1 LDSQLVEYK
10 GEDEKKVHISL
21 EREFEKETWREK
33 VKAIEKRRILEIQEI
48 RQHLEE
54 IKISRIDPQR
64 EQDFSA
70 ERIAYEIAINQLKNK
85 VNDIEVQYKV
95 LQKENDDLKRT
106 IFDKISTND
115 NIKEMELKE
124 NRIRQDFI
132 KISRELHVKKK
143 SF

>member
-1 LDSQLVEYK
+1 MDSQLVEYK